1 MVIKIK
7 SLILLSLISLYLTI
21 DLDESDIQEIL
32 RRQKAQ
38 KEKEINEDDDSINA
52 NRPPNLAMFYFYP
65 ERKHEIEKFSRI
77 LQEFLST
84 MGISAHMAN
93 VHDNELI
100 VTYPRG
106 KFLNTKIIK
115 ENFKDVIEK
124 IEVADFDKQS

>member
-38 KEKEINEDDDSINA
+38 KEKKINEDDDSINA

-115 ENFKDVIEK
+115 ENFKDVIE
-124 IEVADFDKQS
+124 

>member
-1 MVIKIK
+1 
-7 SLILLSLISLYLTI
+7 
-21 DLDESDIQEIL
+21 
-32 RRQKAQ
+32 
-38 KEKEINEDDDSINA
+38 
-52 NRPPNLAMFYFYP
+52 
-65 ERKHEIEKFSRI
+65 
-77 LQEFLST
+77 
-84 MGISAHMAN
+84 MAN

>member
-32 RRQKAQ
+32 RRQKAK
-38 KEKEINEDDDSINA
+38 KEAPINDDGVD
-52 NRPPNLAMFYFYP
+52 NRPPNLAMVTFFP
-65 ERKHEIEKFSRI
+65 ERKNEIERFSRI

-93 VHDNELI
+93 IHDNELI
-100 VTYPRG
+100 FTYPRG
-106 KFLNTKIIK
+106 KELNTKVIVD
-115 ENFKDVIEK
+115 NFKDVIKK
-124 IEVADFDKQS
+124 IDVADFDKQ

>member
-1 MVIKIK
+1 MKTKIQ
-7 SLILLSLISLYLTI
+7 SLIILLLISLSLTI

-38 KEKEINEDDDSINA
+38 KEKKINEDDYSINA